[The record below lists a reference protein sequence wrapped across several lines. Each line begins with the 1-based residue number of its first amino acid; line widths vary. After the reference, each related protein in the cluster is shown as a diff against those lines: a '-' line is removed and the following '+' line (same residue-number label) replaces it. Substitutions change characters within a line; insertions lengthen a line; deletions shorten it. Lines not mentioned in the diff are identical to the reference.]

1 MTKRI
6 LITGGTGF
14 IGQHLVDQWL
24 LEGHD
29 ITVFSR
35 RPAWVARR
43 WQHRV
48 RAASAWSEVQGEF
61 HWLINL
67 AGEGIADRRWSAAR
81 KALLR
86 QSRIDLTREMANWA
100 ATTKQSFEVVIS
112 GSAIGIY
119 GADGGGSSPTILT
132 EDDGFGEDFAAQ
144 LCRDWEQAAQALG
157 ALSDRLIYVRTGLVM
172 GPHGGMLKRLW
183 LPFSLGLGGV
193 IGSGQQYLSWIH
205 IDDYCR
211 ALQRMLRDEQASGVY
226 NLTAPNPVSQAEFT
240 ATLGRVL
247 ARPTLLPM
255 PEFVARMLFGEM
267 SDLLLQGQY
276 VVPLALQR
284 QGFEFQYERI
294 EDALTHIARTW

>member
-14 IGQHLVDQWL
+14 IGQQLVDQWL

-48 RAASAWSEVQGEF
+48 RSASTWSEVQGEF
-61 HWLINL
+61 HWLVNL

-81 KALLR
+81 KAVLR
-86 QSRIDLTREMANWA
+86 QSRIDLTHEMANWA
-100 ATTKQSFEVVIS
+100 TTTQQSFEVVVS

-119 GADGGGSSPTILT
+119 GADAGGPSPTILT
-132 EDDGFGEDFAAQ
+132 EDDGFGQDFSAQ
-144 LCRDWEQAAQALG
+144 LCRDWEHAAQALG
-157 ALSDRLIYVRTGLVM
+157 ARSERLIYLRTGLVM

-193 IGSGQQYLSWIH
+193 IGTGQQYLSWIH

-211 ALQRMLRDEQASGVY
+211 AVQRLLSDTQASGIY
-226 NLTAPNPVSQAEFT
+226 NLTAPTPVSQAEFT
-240 ATLGRVL
+240 TTLGQVL
-247 ARPTLLPM
+247 SRPTLLPM
-255 PEFVARMLFGEM
+255 PAFVARMLFGEM

-284 QGFEFQYERI
+284 QCFEFQYERL
-294 EDALTHIARTW
+294 EDALTQIARTW